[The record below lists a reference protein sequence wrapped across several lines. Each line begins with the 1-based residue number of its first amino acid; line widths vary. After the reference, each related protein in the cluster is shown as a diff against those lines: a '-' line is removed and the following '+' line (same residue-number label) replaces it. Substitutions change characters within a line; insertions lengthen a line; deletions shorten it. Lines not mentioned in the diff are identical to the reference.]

1 MNFSKLATFVV
12 FLAGSSQVAYGIELA
27 PNLSLNTEVEVEHKL
42 DAESTTMILEPEL
55 GYVLG
60 IGEFTVGTTLNV
72 WDNTNRFTLG
82 DQFDH
87 VPTMDFGYSYMLQDN
102 LELEAGTSYNFED
115 EERGEI
121 TLKASFSF

>member
-87 VPTMDFGYSYMLQDN
+87 IPTMDFGYSYMLQDN

>member
-27 PNLSLNTEVEVEHKL
+27 LNLSINTEVEVEHKL

-87 VPTMDFGYSYMLQDN
+87 IPTMDFGYSYMLQDN

>member
-1 MNFSKLATFVV
+1 M
-12 FLAGSSQVAYGIELA
+12 
-27 PNLSLNTEVEVEHKL
+27 EVEHKL

-87 VPTMDFGYSYMLQDN
+87 IPTMDFGYSYMLQDN

>member
-42 DAESTTMILEPEL
+42 DAEATTMIVEPEL

-60 IGEFTVGTTLNV
+60 IGEFTMGTTLTV
-72 WDNTNRFTLG
+72 WDDTNSFTL
-82 DQFDH
+82 DDEFDH
-87 VPTMDFGYSYMLQDN
+87 LPTIDFGWTYPLQSN
-102 LELEAGTSYNFED
+102 VELEAVTSYNFED

-121 TLKASFSF
+121 SLKATFSF

>member
-87 VPTMDFGYSYMLQDN
+87 IPTMNFGYSYMLQDN

-115 EERGEI
+115 EERGELS
-121 TLKASFSF
+121 LKATFSF

>member
-1 MNFSKLATFVV
+1 MNFLKLATFVV